1 MSEKRTWR
9 GVKGGSQHQGSPG
22 AVDNYQRI
30 EKESRFGA
38 TVANVG
44 LREHIH
50 V

>member
-1 MSEKRTWR
+1 MSEMRTWR
-9 GVKGGSQHQGSPG
+9 GVKGGSQHQGFPVASG
-22 AVDNYQRI
+22 QLLRI

-38 TVANVG
+38 TEANVG